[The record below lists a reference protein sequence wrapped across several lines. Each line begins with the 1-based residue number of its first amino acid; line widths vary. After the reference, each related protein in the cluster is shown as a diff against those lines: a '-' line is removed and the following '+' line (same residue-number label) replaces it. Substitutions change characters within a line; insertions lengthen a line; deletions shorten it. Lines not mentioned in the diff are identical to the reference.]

1 MGKIRL
7 GLMTNKS
14 NIEFLSKVKA
24 DKQTSLAEDSN
35 IEFEQ
40 RNPRSRNP

>member
-7 GLMTNKS
+7 GLMTNES
-14 NIEFLSKVKA
+14 NIEFLGKAKA

-35 IEFEQ
+35 IEFLQ